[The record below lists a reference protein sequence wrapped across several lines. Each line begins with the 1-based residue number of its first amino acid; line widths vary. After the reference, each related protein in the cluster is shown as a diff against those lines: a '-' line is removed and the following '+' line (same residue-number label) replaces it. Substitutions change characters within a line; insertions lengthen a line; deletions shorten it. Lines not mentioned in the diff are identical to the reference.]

1 MNLIK
6 WFGESRKRE
15 GGQALVFTI
24 LVILILMTFLALII
38 NVGETISKK
47 IKMQNS
53 ADASALS
60 GAIWQAR
67 ALNIIATLNFGIMAC
82 EVGIAAMVI
91 NIGATCGASLI
102 TLAPLIK
109 KLYTAIKQ
117 MAKVQD
123 IVKKINPAIVEGE
136 IHRIARLNS
145 AKCAIA
151 VAPQFPPFPTLHIHR
166 LGTKLFNPG
175 TDWEIDDETEY
186 YNPSDSGINTIIPLP
201 YLRDNDFDEKQYVF
215 CIAVDEPAKIIAPGK
230 RIFGAKNPVLF
241 SLPEIKFAGL
251 KFGGDIGYLTI
262 AQARPVNPHEPHP
275 LLLIPQWDV
284 ELAPVT
290 APGDIPIP
298 GIREIVRIL
307 QEELICH

>member
-24 LVILILMTFLALII
+24 IVILILMTFLALII

-67 ALNIIATLNFGIMAC
+67 ALNIIATLN
-82 EVGIAAMVI
+82 VGISLCCAAIGAMVI
-91 NIGATCGASLI
+91 AIGASHGILLL
-102 TLAPLIK
+102 TLSSLIK
-109 KLYTAIKQ
+109 KLYTAMKQ

-123 IVKKINPAIVEGE
+123 IIKKINPIVVEGE
-136 IHRIARLNS
+136 MHRIARLNS

-151 VAPQFPPFPTLHIHR
+151 AAPQFPPFPTLHIHR
-166 LGTKLFNPG
+166 PGTKPFNPG
-175 TDWEIDDETEY
+175 TDWDNNTEH

-201 YLRDNDFDEKQYVF
+201 YIRDDDFDEKQYVF
-215 CIAVDEPAKIIAPGK
+215 CIAVDEPAEIAAPGK
-230 RIFGAKNPVLF
+230 KIFGAKNPVLF
-241 SLPEIKFAGL
+241 HLPEMKFAGL
-251 KFGGDIGYLTI
+251 EFGGDIGYLTI
-262 AQARPVNPHEPHP
+262 AQARPVNSHEPHP

-290 APGDIPIP
+290 APGNIPIP
-298 GIREIVRIL
+298 GLKQILKIL